1 MKVLYVG
8 FKGAN
13 IFFNDYVDHYHKL
26 NSRKIGLKMKLVRE
40 ANDMSITE
48 LDMRL
53 NFNWKTFALLEDGER
68 LSSLEYIYNFCKIFD
83 YSFEKMLSWRRR

>member
-1 MKVLYVG
+1 MKVLYVE

-40 ANDMSITE
+40 ANDMSKTE

-53 NFNWKTFALLEDGER
+53 NFNWKMIALLEDGER
-68 LSSLEYIYNFCKIFD
+68 LPSITYIIFVK
-83 YSFEKMLSWRRR
+83 YLIIRLKRC

>member
-8 FKGAN
+8 FKESN

-40 ANDMSITE
+40 TNDMSKTE
-48 LDMRL
+48 LSMRL
-53 NFNWKTFALLEDGER
+53 NFN
-68 LSSLEYIYNFCKIFD
+68 
-83 YSFEKMLSWRRR
+83 

>member
-8 FKGAN
+8 FKGSN

-40 ANDMSITE
+40 ANDMSKTE
-48 LDMRL
+48 LAIRL
-53 NFNWKTFALLEDGER
+53 KVNRKTAILLEKGDR
-68 LSSLEYIYNFCKIFD
+68 LPSLEYIYNFCQIFNI
-83 YSFEKMLSWRRR
+83 SIELMLN

>member
-53 NFNWKTFALLEDGER
+53 NFN
-68 LSSLEYIYNFCKIFD
+68 
-83 YSFEKMLSWRRR
+83 

>member
-1 MKVLYVG
+1 MKVLYVE

-40 ANDMSITE
+40 ANDMSKTE
-48 LDMRL
+48 LAIRL
-53 NFNWKTFALLEDGER
+53 KVNRKTVILLEKGDR
-68 LSSLEYIYNFCKIFD
+68 LPSLEYIYNFCKIFNI
-83 YSFEKMLSWRRR
+83 SIELMLN